1 MAGMK
6 PGQRASSVR
15 RAVLHILNE
24 EDGGLTASQLSQRLR
39 EAPAGR
45 CELSVYQIRGFLARH
60 VPEVMKAY
68 DRALGYNVYFLPP
81 EGVEGDVLS

>member
-1 MAGMK
+1 MMASMK

-60 VPEVMKAY
+60 VPEVQKTPNKWNSGNLY
-68 DRALGYNVYFLPP
+68 WLPKDCTVGG
-81 EGVEGDVLS
+81 E